1 MVTEPESSEHLPERG
16 HSPEILK
23 IPLQFKMAN
32 NWQEELSASFG
43 TTEQLL
49 DFLEIEA
56 GKTPLLP
63 QSANPFPLKV
73 TRSFAS
79 RMEKG
84 NPDDPLLRQV
94 LPIEAENENSAH
106 FLEDPVGD
114 LKAIRTPGLL
124 QKYEGRVLLVLT
136 GACAIHCRYC
146 FRRSFP
152 YSSAQLN
159 RSLEDQAID
168 FIQQDSSIR
177 EVILSG
183 GDPLSLSDQRLQLLI
198 DRLNQIPSLT
208 RLRFHTRLPIVL
220 PSRIDDALIAQ
231 FKTNRLQLVFVI
243 HANHPNELSDEVADA
258 ISRLSRTGA
267 TLLNQAVLLRGV
279 NDHVDTLHAL
289 SERLHAIGVL
299 PYYLHML
306 DRAKGTHHFEVDE
319 TQAQQIH
326 QGLMRRLPGY
336 LVPKLVREV
345 PGDPY
350 KRPV

>member
-1 MVTEPESSEHLPERG
+1 
-16 HSPEILK
+16 
-23 IPLQFKMAN
+23 MAN
-32 NWQEELSASFG
+32 TWQEELSASFG

-49 DFLEIEA
+49 DFLKIEA
-56 GKTPLLP
+56 GKMPLLP
-63 QSANPFPLKV
+63 QGADPFPFKV

-94 LPIEAENENSAH
+94 LPVESEREDSAL

-114 LKAIRTPGLL
+114 LKAIKTPGLL

-159 RSLEDQAID
+159 RSLENQAIE

-183 GDPLSLSDQRLQLLI
+183 GDPLSLSDQRLQTLI
-198 DRLNQIPSLT
+198 DRLNRIPSLT

-220 PSRIDDALIAQ
+220 PSRIDDEFIAQ
-231 FKTNRLQLVFVI
+231 IKTSRLQLVFVI
-243 HANHPNELSDEVADA
+243 HANHPHELSDEVADA

-279 NDHVDTLHAL
+279 NDHVDTLQAL
-289 SERLHAIGVL
+289 SERLHAMGVL
-299 PYYLHML
+299 PYYLHLL
-306 DRAKGTHHFEVDE
+306 DRAKGTLHFEVDE
-319 TQAQQIH
+319 TEAQRMH
-326 QGLMRRLPGY
+326 QDLMRRLPGY
-336 LVPKLVREV
+336 LVPKLVREL